1 MINRCVPDSE
11 LLATAKK
18 LATELANGPASVA
31 MIRKIGWASLD
42 NDWKEQ
48 LHLERVT
55 QRDAGRTEDFL
66 EGVTAFLQKRPAQ
79 FKGS

>member
-1 MINRCVPDSE
+1 MRITIVGAGYTGS
-11 LLATAKK
+11 T

-48 LHLERVT
+48 LALERVT
-55 QRDAGRTEDFL
+55 QRDAGRTEDFA
-66 EGVTAFLQKRPAQ
+66 EGVAAFLQKRPAQ